1 MKGGRNVTEFE
12 RIYNQYF
19 RDVHSFVL
27 SLSRN
32 EKIAEEIT
40 QETFFKALKSIDK
53 FKGNC
58 KINVW
63 LCQIAKNTY
72 FTYLDKQK
80 RYDTDDIPEE
90 ISENSIESMI
100 VNEIKNVSEL
110 ADSKIVYYAEINDG
124 YSLNRIKY
132 DMDKEGNFY
141 ITPLRPIIKQ
151 EAQPLNGLEKRYDF
165 IDIKEQELVRG
176 KEIKKIYYGTPKD
189 KILIWEKG
197 MDLPKASEEIEN
209 MFHFE

>member
-1 MKGGRNVTEFE
+1 MTEFE
-12 RIYNQYF
+12 SIYNQYF

-40 QETFFKALKSIDK
+40 QETFFKALKSIDN

-80 RYDTDDIPEE
+80 RYATDDIPEE
-90 ISENSIESMI
+90 ISENSIESII
-100 VNEIKNVSEL
+100 VNKEETFHLHKVLHRLEEPYKEVFTLRVFGEL
-110 ADSKIVYYAEINDG
+110 SFKQISQLFEKTESWARVTFHRAEGKIQD
-124 YSLNRIKY
+124 L
-132 DMDKEGNFY
+132 
-141 ITPLRPIIKQ
+141 LR
-151 EAQPLNGLEKRYDF
+151 
-165 IDIKEQELVRG
+165 
-176 KEIKKIYYGTPKD
+176 
-189 KILIWEKG
+189 
-197 MDLPKASEEIEN
+197 EE
-209 MFHFE
+209 